1 MIFGRK
7 RNDAADEE
15 PREDLEVVD
24 EVLEEEDPLDVPEAG
39 TQDAQASAGEEL
51 TEEAAAGEGSGA
63 NPAAGKWQEWDA
75 AFDRDWGPFDIEE
88 VDLEADDTKR
98 LDLGT
103 IVVTPFDN
111 MKMQLQVDKSK
122 QKVQA
127 ILVADG
133 ASAIEVAAFAGPM
146 RTSLLP
152 EIRDEIISATE
163 REKGKVQ
170 VVRGPFG
177 AELRRRL
184 PVTDP
189 KGNAA
194 IHVSRTWLV
203 SGPGWVLRGVLMG
216 RAALEPDNEE
226 AQLTLFEFF
235 SNLVVRRGTSPAAPG
250 SLLAITV
257 PTGEKQPE
265 Q

>member
-7 RNDAADEE
+7 RDEAVDDDA
-15 PREDLEVVD
+15 REDLDVV
-24 EVLEEEDPLDVPEAG
+24 EEALEEEEPG
-39 TQDAQASAGEEL
+39 
-51 TEEAAAGEGSGA
+51 TEEAREDTVEDEPAVEETAAGQAE
-63 NPAAGKWQEWDA
+63 PHPDAGKWEEWDA

-88 VDLEADDTKR
+88 VDLDADDTVR

-103 IVVTPFDN
+103 IVVTPFEK
-111 MKMQLQVDKSK
+111 MKMQLQVDKTK

-152 EIRDEIISATE
+152 EIRDEIIAATE

-170 VVRGPFG
+170 IVPGPFG
-177 AELRRRL
+177 AEMRRRL

-189 KGNAA
+189 KGNPA

-216 RAALEPDNEE
+216 RAALEPENEE

-235 SNLVVRRGTSPAAPG
+235 SNLVVRRGTSPAGPG
-250 SLLAITV
+250 TLLPMTV

>member
-7 RNDAADEE
+7 NDEAVEADVEADAS
-15 PREDLEVVD
+15 EDLT
-24 EVLEEEDPLDVPEAG
+24 VLEEALEADDSDSQTVADSG
-39 TQDAQASAGEEL
+39 ESDDASAWAEM
-51 TEEAAAGEGSGA
+51 
-63 NPAAGKWQEWDA
+63 DA
-75 AFDRDWGPFDIEE
+75 AFDREWGPFDFEE
-88 VDLEADDTKR
+88 VDLEADDVKR

-103 IVVTPFDN
+103 LVVTPFEK
-111 MKMQLQVDKSK
+111 MTMQLQVDKAK
-122 QKVQA
+122 ERVQA

-133 ASAIEVAAFAGPM
+133 ASALEVAVFAGPV

-152 EIRDEIISATE
+152 EIREEIIAATE
-163 REKGKVQ
+163 REKGQVQ

-189 KGNAA
+189 KGNPA

-203 SGPGWVLRGVLMG
+203 DGPGWVLRGVLMG
-216 RAALEPDNEE
+216 KAALNPKDEE

-235 SNLVVRRGTSPAAPG
+235 SNLVVRRGTKPAAPG
-250 SLLAITV
+250 SLLPMSV
-257 PTGEKQPE
+257 PTAENQTE
-265 Q
+265 E

>member
-7 RNDAADEE
+7 RNDAADDE
-15 PREDLEVVD
+15 PREDLDVVD
-24 EVLEEEDPLDVPEAG
+24 EVLEEEDPLDAPAETQEAQESAGAGPAVDAAAAPGPDGHPEAG
-39 TQDAQASAGEEL
+39 T
-51 TEEAAAGEGSGA
+51 
-63 NPAAGKWQEWDA
+63 WQEWDA

-103 IVVTPFDN
+103 IVVTPFEK
-111 MKMQLQVDKSK
+111 MKMQLQVDKAK

-152 EIRDEIISATE
+152 EIRDEIIAATE
-163 REKGKVQ
+163 REKGSVQ

-189 KGNAA
+189 KGNPA

-216 RAALEPDNEE
+216 RAALEPDNED

-250 SLLAITV
+250 SLLAMTV

>member
-7 RNDAADEE
+7 RDEAVDDE
-15 PREDLEVVD
+15 SREDLDVV
-24 EVLEEEDPLDVPEAG
+24 
-39 TQDAQASAGEEL
+39 
-51 TEEAAAGEGSGA
+51 EEALEAEPTAETTEPGPDETSSDPGAADPAAGERQ
-63 NPAAGKWQEWDA
+63 PHPEAAKWAEWDA
-75 AFDRDWGPFDIEE
+75 AFDRDWGPFDIDE
-88 VDLEADDTKR
+88 VDLDADDTTR

-103 IVVTPFDN
+103 IVVTPFEK
-111 MKMQLQVDKSK
+111 MKMQLQVDKTK

-133 ASAIEVAAFAGPM
+133 ASALEVAAFAGPM

-152 EIRDEIISATE
+152 EIRDEIIAATE

-170 VVRGPFG
+170 VVSGPFG

-189 KGNAA
+189 KGNPA

-250 SLLAITV
+250 SLLPMTV
-257 PTGEKQPE
+257 PTGEKNAE

>member
-7 RNDAADEE
+7 RDEPADEE
-15 PREDLEVVD
+15 VREDLDVV
-24 EVLEEEDPLDVPEAG
+24 EEALEEEELPAEEEG
-39 TQDAQASAGEEL
+39 TVADDEPTPDQTADESSPHPDAE
-51 TEEAAAGEGSGA
+51 
-63 NPAAGKWQEWDA
+63 KWQEWDA
-75 AFDRDWGPFDIEE
+75 GFDRDWGPFDIEE
-88 VDLEADDTKR
+88 VDLDADDTKR

-111 MKMQLQVDKSK
+111 MKMQLQVDKTK

-133 ASAIEVAAFAGPM
+133 ESAIEVAAFAGPM
-146 RTSLLP
+146 RTSLIP
-152 EIRDEIISATE
+152 EIREEIIAATE
-163 REKGKVQ
+163 REKGRVQ

-189 KGNAA
+189 KGNPA

-216 RAALEPDNEE
+216 RAALEPQDRE
-226 AQLTLFEFF
+226 AQVTLFEFF
-235 SNLVVRRGTSPAAPG
+235 SNLVVRRGTNPAAPG
-250 SLLAITV
+250 SLLAMTV